1 MKRQIIISNKKYTM
15 EKMSVDTYMDYLEL
29 KGQIFENED
38 MNFTKEN
45 IEVMLLFI
53 CKAYGNQFTVEEL
66 KDKNTGLD
74 IAGVITEFMSI
85 EIGVA
90 DELGNRME
98 KIQKSF
104 SKGK

>member
-1 MKRQIIISNKKYTM
+1 MKREIIISNKKYKM

-66 KDKNTGLD
+66 KDKETGLD
-74 IAGVITEFMSI
+74 IAGLISEFMSI

-90 DELGNRME
+90 GELESRME